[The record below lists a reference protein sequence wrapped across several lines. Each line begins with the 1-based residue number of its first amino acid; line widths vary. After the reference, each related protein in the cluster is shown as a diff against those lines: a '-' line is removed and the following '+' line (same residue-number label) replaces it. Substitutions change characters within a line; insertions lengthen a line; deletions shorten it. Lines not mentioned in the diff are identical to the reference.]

1 MATSAAQPPP
11 TPNNGEQDPTPSR
24 LNQEVQE
31 QPNKGP
37 KIMKMVAFKK
47 LTDEEQLIYNIFVL
61 VQNFVKRLF

>member
-1 MATSAAQPPP
+1 MATSATQPPPP

-37 KIMKMVAFKK
+37 KIMKKVQKINRRGTAY
-47 LTDEEQLIYNIFVL
+47 TIFL
-61 VQNFVKRLF
+61 FSVKRLF